1 MSELNLSGFRNLEE
15 KEDIDI
21 QAWARH
27 GLCSQNTAFLHH
39 KVNKM
44 AEARAFI
51 NKLDKYQAIF
61 YRANSVLELG
71 GGSCW
76 ASYIVKTLYPETKV
90 TGTDIAPSAIENSG
104 IWADVFQAHIDDA
117 VACKSYEL
125 PFEDNSFYLIFS
137 FASAHHFGKHA
148 KTFSEVNRVLKPG
161 GKLLYLYEPG
171 CRRYIYPLAHWRV
184 NRKRP
189 EVPEDVLVYRHL
201 LKLCRDIGLEGVVNF
216 DPSVESRGAA
226 ETLYFTA
233 LRLFPF
239 LQDFL
244 PCTIDM
250 VVSKP
255 G

>member
-1 MSELNLSGFRNLEE
+1 MKGTALKGFQNLTQ
-15 KEDIDI
+15 KESVDLD
-21 QAWARH
+21 AWEQHSLR
-27 GLCSQNTAFLHH
+27 SQDTAFLHH

-44 AEARAFI
+44 AEARAFMS
-51 NKLDKYQAIF
+51 KLDKYQATF
-61 YRANSVLELG
+61 SKATSVLELG

-76 ASYIVKTLYPETKV
+76 ASHIVKTLYPNAKV

-104 IWADVFQAHIDDA
+104 IWADVFQTHIDNA

-125 PFEDNSFYLIFS
+125 PFEDNSFDLIFS

-148 KTFSEVNRVLKPG
+148 KTFAEIHRVLKPG

-189 EVPEDVLVYRHL
+189 EVPEDVLVYKHL
-201 LKLCRDIGLEGVVNF
+201 LNLCRDIGLEGTVNF
-216 DPSVESRGAA
+216 DPSIESRGVA

-233 LRLFPF
+233 LKPFPA
-239 LQDFL
+239 LQDLL
-244 PCTIDM
+244 PCTIDL
-250 VVSKP
+250 VVDKP
-255 G
+255 S